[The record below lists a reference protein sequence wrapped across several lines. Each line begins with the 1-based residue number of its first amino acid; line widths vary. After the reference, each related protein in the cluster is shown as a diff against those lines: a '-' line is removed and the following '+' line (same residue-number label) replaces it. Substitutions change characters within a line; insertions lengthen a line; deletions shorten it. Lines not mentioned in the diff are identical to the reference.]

1 MSNRDFLTVSDTTMT
16 LDKIE
21 INELLPDIELIDEVK
36 EGLQEF
42 LILIAI
48 CNILPY
54 VILSIVLLFLC
65 PLVVPV
71 IFIWILFLIN
81 QSLKKFQKLE

>member
-1 MSNRDFLTVSDTTMT
+1 MSNRDFLTVSNTTMT

-65 PLVVPV
+65 PFVVPV
-71 IFIWILFLIN
+71 IFIRILFLIN